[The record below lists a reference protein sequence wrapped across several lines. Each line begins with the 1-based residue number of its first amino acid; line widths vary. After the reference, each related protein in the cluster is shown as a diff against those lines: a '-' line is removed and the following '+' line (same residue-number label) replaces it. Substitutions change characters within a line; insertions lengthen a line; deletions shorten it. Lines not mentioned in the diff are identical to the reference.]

1 MKIPSENQLSKSL
14 NVSRVV
20 VREALKRLR
29 EERILVTYHGSGSF
43 VANPK
48 NFLNFYK
55 SIPEMSF
62 KEFSDIMEFRSA
74 IEYASIRSATV
85 NADDEDLK
93 LIRDAFIAM
102 RDSVDDPMSFSV
114 CDYAFHAAIIKAS
127 HNEIFLEVMTS
138 KKEEILK
145 VLGMM
150 NKLNDSRSWALD
162 LHEIICHAIERR
174 DSKVAIDLLKNNG
187 EYNVARFKEFLN

>member
-1 MKIPSENQLSKSL
+1 
-14 NVSRVV
+14 
-20 VREALKRLR
+20 
-29 EERILVTYHGSGSF
+29 
-43 VANPK
+43 
-48 NFLNFYK
+48 
-55 SIPEMSF
+55 
-62 KEFSDIMEFRSA
+62 MEFRSA

-102 RDSVDDPMSFSV
+102 RDSVDDPMSFSM
-114 CDYAFHAAIIKAS
+114 CDYSFHAAIIKAS

-162 LHEIICHAIERR
+162 LHEKICHAIERR